1 MGVSMITRASKR
13 TGNANIDNTP
23 MRWSS
28 ELTLKGEL
36 ITIQNEHN
44 KILALVDGSRWF
56 FKVKL
61 LQADCLNYE
70 WAKGQALKIYNVV
83 TRQRII
89 TNK

>member
-1 MGVSMITRASKR
+1 MITKESKCSG
-13 TGNANIDNTP
+13 TVNLDDTP

-28 ELTLKGEL
+28 ELTLRGEL
-36 ITIQNEHN
+36 ITIQNDRN

-70 WAKGQALKIYNVV
+70 WAKEQALRVYNVV
-83 TRQRII
+83 AEQR
-89 TNK
+89 NKLTSK